1 MTAYVIQR
9 IFLTLP
15 VILMAVTLVFLA
27 GHAVPDYAVRQ
38 ISQGLTGAESL
49 EQAKEQVRHDL
60 GLDKPLWTQY
70 GQYVGGLFKGDL
82 GDSYL
87 TKQPVLE
94 ELKRRMPASVELGLL
109 TLLVALVVSLPVGII
124 SAIRQDTWLD
134 YVLRFVSILGLAI
147 PSFYL
152 GVLLLIFVFKV
163 FDWAPPLTTTAYQ
176 DFTENPVQNLKQMAI
191 PAVAG
196 GLALGAGM
204 MRLLRSQMLE
214 VLRQDFVR
222 TAWAKGLRERTIIFR
237 HVLKNA
243 MIPVFTFAG
252 LLVGTLFSGEIVLEW
267 MFSIPGMGVYTVMAL
282 KQSDFPTAQGVVLV
296 VSTALVAT
304 NLLVDLTYGWLDPRV
319 RYQ

>member
-9 IFLTLP
+9 VLLTVP
-15 VILMAVTLVFLA
+15 VILLAVTLVFLA
-27 GHAVPDYAVRQ
+27 GHAVPDYAVR
-38 ISQGLTGAESL
+38 STAQGIAGAENL
-49 EQAKEQVRHDL
+49 ETAKQQVRHDL
-60 GLDKPLWTQY
+60 GLDKPLIQQY
-70 GQYVGGLFKGDL
+70 GEYLGGLFKGDL
-82 GDSYL
+82 GDSYI
-87 TKQPVLE
+87 TKQPVLK
-94 ELKRRMPASVELGLL
+94 ELKLRMPVSVELGLL
-109 TLLVALVVSLPVGII
+109 SLLVAMVVSIPVGII
-124 SAIRQDTWLD
+124 SAVRQDTWLD
-134 YVLRFVSILGLAI
+134 YVLRFLSILGLAI
-147 PSFYL
+147 PAFYL

-163 FDWAPPLTTTAYQ
+163 FDWAPPLTTTAYR
-176 DFTENPVQNLKQMAI
+176 DLWEDPVQNLKQMAL
-191 PAVAG
+191 PAIAG
-196 GLALGAGM
+196 GLAVGAGM

-243 MIPVFTFAG
+243 LIPVFTFAG
-252 LLVGTLFSGEIVLEW
+252 LEIGVLFSGEIVLEW

-282 KQSDFPTAQGVVLV
+282 KQSDFPTAHGVVLI

>member
-1 MTAYVIQR
+1 MTSYVIQR
-9 IFLTLP
+9 ILLTLP
-15 VILMAVTLVFLA
+15 VILMALTLVFLA
-27 GHAVPDYAVRQ
+27 GHAVPDYAVRS
-38 ISQGLTGAESL
+38 IAQGIPSGGTLQEAE
-49 EQAKEQVRHDL
+49 QQVRHDL
-60 GLDKPLWTQY
+60 GLDKPLWKQY
-70 GQYVGGLFKGDL
+70 GEYVGGVLKGDL
-82 GDSYL
+82 GDSYI
-87 TKQPVLE
+87 TKRPVLL
-94 ELKRRMPASVELGLL
+94 ELKTRMPASVELGLL
-109 TLLVALVVSLPVGII
+109 MLLVSLVVSLPVGII

-134 YVLRFVSILGLAI
+134 YVLRLVSILGLAI

-163 FDWAPPLTTTAYQ
+163 FDWAPPLTPTAYQ
-176 DFTENPVQNLKQMAI
+176 DIWEDPIQNLKQMVLPAI
-191 PAVAG
+191 AG

-214 VLRQDFVR
+214 VLRQDYVR

-243 MIPVFTFAG
+243 LIPVFTFAG
-252 LLVGTLFSGEIVLEW
+252 LEIGVLFSGEIVLEW

-296 VSTALVAT
+296 VATALVAT

>member
-1 MTAYVIQR
+1 MTSYVIQR
-9 IFLTLP
+9 ILLTLP
-15 VILMAVTLVFLA
+15 VILMALTLVFLA
-27 GHAVPDYAVRQ
+27 GHAVPDYAVRS
-38 ISQGLTGAESL
+38 IAQGIPSGGTLQEAE
-49 EQAKEQVRHDL
+49 QQVRHDL
-60 GLDKPLWTQY
+60 GLDKPLWRQY
-70 GQYVGGLFKGDL
+70 GEYVGGVLKGDL
-82 GDSYL
+82 GDSYI
-87 TKQPVLE
+87 TKRPVLL
-94 ELKRRMPASVELGLL
+94 ELKTRMPASVELGLL
-109 TLLVALVVSLPVGII
+109 MLLVSLVVSLPVGII

-134 YVLRFVSILGLAI
+134 YVLRLVSILGLAI

-163 FDWAPPLTTTAYQ
+163 FDWAPPLTPTAYQ
-176 DFTENPVQNLKQMAI
+176 DIWEDPIQNLKQMVLPAI
-191 PAVAG
+191 AG

-214 VLRQDFVR
+214 VLRQDYVR

-243 MIPVFTFAG
+243 LIPVFTFAG
-252 LLVGTLFSGEIVLEW
+252 LEIGVLFSGEIVLEW

-296 VSTALVAT
+296 VATALVAT

>member
-1 MTAYVIQR
+1 MTAYIFQR
-9 IFLTLP
+9 VLLTIP
-15 VILMAVTLVFLA
+15 VILLAVTLVFLA
-27 GHAVPDYAVRQ
+27 GHAVPDYAVRS
-38 ISQGLTGAESL
+38 IAQGLTGAENL
-49 EQAKEQVRHDL
+49 DQAKQQVRHDL
-60 GLDKPLWTQY
+60 GLDKPILQQY
-70 GQYVGGLFKGDL
+70 GEYVGGLFKGDL
-82 GDSYL
+82 GDSYI
-87 TKQPVLE
+87 TKQPVLK
-94 ELKRRMPASVELGLL
+94 ELKTRMPASVELGLL
-109 TLLVALVVSLPVGII
+109 TLLISLIVSIPIGII

-163 FDWAPPLTTTAYQ
+163 FDWAPPLTTTAYR
-176 DFTENPVQNLKQMAI
+176 DIWEDPVQNLKQLAL

-237 HVLKNA
+237 HILKNA
-243 MIPVFTFAG
+243 LIPVFTFAG
-252 LLVGTLFSGEIVLEW
+252 LEIGVLFSGEIVLEW

-282 KQSDFPTAQGVVLV
+282 KQSDFPTAQGVVLIV
-296 VSTALVAT
+296 ATALVAT

>member
-1 MTAYVIQR
+1 MTAYIFQR
-9 IFLTLP
+9 VLLTIP
-15 VILMAVTLVFLA
+15 VILLAVTLVFLA
-27 GHAVPDYAVRQ
+27 GHAVPDYAVRS
-38 ISQGLTGAESL
+38 IAQGLTGAENL
-49 EQAKEQVRHDL
+49 DQAKQQVRHDL
-60 GLDKPLWTQY
+60 GLDKPILQQY
-70 GQYVGGLFKGDL
+70 GEYVGGLFKGDL
-82 GDSYL
+82 GDSYI
-87 TKQPVLE
+87 TKQPVLK
-94 ELKRRMPASVELGLL
+94 ELKTRMPASVELGLL
-109 TLLVALVVSLPVGII
+109 TLLISLIVSIPIGII

-163 FDWAPPLTTTAYQ
+163 FDWAPPLTTTAYR
-176 DFTENPVQNLKQMAI
+176 DIWEDPVQNLKQLVL

-237 HVLKNA
+237 HILKNA
-243 MIPVFTFAG
+243 LIPVFTFAG
-252 LLVGTLFSGEIVLEW
+252 LEIGVLFSGEIVLEW

-282 KQSDFPTAQGVVLV
+282 KQSDFPTAQGVVLIV
-296 VSTALVAT
+296 ATALVAT

>member
-1 MTAYVIQR
+1 MTSYVIQR
-9 IFLTLP
+9 VALTLP

-27 GHAVPDYAVRQ
+27 GHAVPDYAVRS
-38 ISQGLTGAESL
+38 IAQGLTGAGNL
-49 EQAKEQVRHDL
+49 EEAKHQVRHDL
-60 GLDKPLWTQY
+60 GLDKPLLTQY
-70 GQYVGGLFKGDL
+70 VQYVGGLFKGDL
-82 GDSYL
+82 GDSYI
-87 TKQPVLE
+87 TKRPVVTE
-94 ELKRRMPASVELGLL
+94 FKTRMPPSVELGLL
-109 TLLVALVVSLPVGII
+109 SLLVALVVSLPVGII

-147 PSFYL
+147 PAFYL
-152 GVLLLIFVFKV
+152 GVLLLIFVFKG

-176 DFTENPVQNLKQMAI
+176 NIWEDPSQNLKQMVLPAI
-191 PAVAG
+191 AG

-204 MRLLRSQMLE
+204 MRLLRSQLLE

-243 MIPVFTFAG
+243 LIPVFTFAG
-252 LLVGTLFSGEIVLEW
+252 LEIGVLFSGEIVLEW
-267 MFSIPGMGVYTVMAL
+267 MFSIPGMGVYTVMAI
-282 KQSDFPTAQGVVLV
+282 KQSDFPAAQGVVLV
-296 VSTALVAT
+296 VATALVAT

>member
-1 MTAYVIQR
+1 MTAYIFQR
-9 IFLTLP
+9 VLLTIP
-15 VILMAVTLVFLA
+15 VILLAVTLVFLA
-27 GHAVPDYAVRQ
+27 GHAVPDYAVR
-38 ISQGLTGAESL
+38 SSAQGIAGAENL
-49 EQAKEQVRHDL
+49 ETAKQQVRHDL
-60 GLDKPLWTQY
+60 GLDKPLIQQY
-70 GQYVGGLFKGDL
+70 GEYLGGLFKGDL
-82 GDSYL
+82 GDSYI
-87 TKQPVLE
+87 TKQPVLK
-94 ELKRRMPASVELGLL
+94 ELKLRMPVSVELGLL
-109 TLLVALVVSLPVGII
+109 SLLVAMVVSIPVGII
-124 SAIRQDTWLD
+124 SAVRQDTWLD

-163 FDWAPPLTTTAYQ
+163 FDWAPPLTTTAYR
-176 DFTENPVQNLKQMAI
+176 DLWEDPVQNLKQMAL
-191 PAVAG
+191 PAIAG
-196 GLALGAGM
+196 GLAVGAGM

-243 MIPVFTFAG
+243 LIPVFTFAG
-252 LLVGTLFSGEIVLEW
+252 LEIGVLFSGEIVLEW

-282 KQSDFPTAQGVVLV
+282 KQSDFPTAHGVVLI

>member
-1 MTAYVIQR
+1 MTAYVFQR
-9 IFLTLP
+9 LLLTVP
-15 VILMAVTLVFLA
+15 VILLAITLVFLA
-27 GHAVPDYAVRQ
+27 GHAVPDYAVRS
-38 ISQGLTGAESL
+38 IAQGLTGAENL
-49 EQAKEQVRHDL
+49 EQAKQQVRHDL
-60 GLDKPLWTQY
+60 GLDKPLLQQY
-70 GQYVGGLFKGDL
+70 GEYVGGLFKGDL
-82 GDSYL
+82 GDSYV
-87 TKQPVLE
+87 TKQPVLK
-94 ELKRRMPASVELGLL
+94 ELKLRMPASVELGLL
-109 TLLVALVVSLPVGII
+109 TLLISLIVSIPIGII

-163 FDWAPPLTTTAYQ
+163 FDWAPPLTTTAYR
-176 DFTENPVQNLKQMAI
+176 DIWEDPVQNLKQLALPAI
-191 PAVAG
+191 AG

-237 HVLKNA
+237 HILKNA
-243 MIPVFTFAG
+243 LIPVFTFAG
-252 LLVGTLFSGEIVLEW
+252 LEIGVLFSGEIVLEW
-267 MFSIPGMGVYTVMAL
+267 MFSIPGMGVYTVTAL
-282 KQSDFPTAQGVVLV
+282 KQSDFPTAQGVVLIV
-296 VSTALVAT
+296 ATALVAT

>member
-9 IFLTLP
+9 LVLTVP
-15 VILMAVTLVFLA
+15 VILMAVTLVFMA
-27 GHAVPDYAVRQ
+27 GHVVPDYAVRS
-38 ISQGLTGAESL
+38 IAQGLTGAENL

-60 GLDKPLWTQY
+60 GLDKPILQQY
-70 GQYVGGLFKGDL
+70 GEYLGGLFKGDL
-82 GDSYL
+82 GDSYI
-87 TKQPVLE
+87 TKKPVLE
-94 ELKRRMPASVELGLL
+94 ELKLRMPVSVELGLL
-109 TLLVALVVSLPVGII
+109 TLLVSLVVSLPVGII

-134 YVLRFVSILGLAI
+134 YILRFLSILGLAI
-147 PSFYL
+147 PAFYL

-163 FDWAPPLTTTAYQ
+163 FDWAPPLTTTAYR
-176 DFTENPVQNLKQMAI
+176 DLWEDPVQNLKQMAL
-191 PAVAG
+191 PAIAG

-204 MRLLRSQMLE
+204 MRLLRSQLLE

-243 MIPVFTFAG
+243 LIPVFTFAG
-252 LLVGTLFSGEIVLEW
+252 LEVGILFSGEIVLEW
-267 MFSIPGMGVYTVMAL
+267 MFSIPGMGVYTVMSI

-296 VSTALVAT
+296 VATALVAT